1 MIELNDDIDDLGR
14 DAAKNI
20 HTKFDNNAWGK
31 METLLDSG
39 DAAQGDAVI
48 TGFSAIG
55 KKEYKN
61 CNGLS
66 LFLIGFVTGAA
77 FTAVVNWI
85 SRPKIG

>member
-31 METLLDSG
+31 METLLDRKDS
-39 DAAQGDAVI
+39 AQSDVALPD
-48 TGFSAIG
+48 FSAIG

-66 LFLIGFVTGAA
+66 LFLIGFVAGAA
-77 FTAVVNWI
+77 LLLAME
-85 SRPKIG
+85 RLQKKP